1 MKLVLTFLFVFHLSV
16 VQAQKTK
23 PEFNQ
28 FFPIDKGHS
37 YVEFSIKY
45 MGAAK
50 VRGRFAD
57 FSGLIRYDEKAIIN
71 TSVSFVVKTESIDTD
86 LDFRDTDLKSDNWFD
101 ATKYPAMLFQSK
113 SVTKTA
119 TGFDITGDITIKG
132 VTKEI
137 TLHMDPPTAVMKDI
151 RADLQVVFTG
161 TTRLDRTTFSVEGK
175 NWSAVK
181 EGMTAVDNEV
191 LIEVSML
198 GKQFQ
203 QANFSNRVRNEER
216 PAGKIYKIIKDQG
229 VDAGIAEFE
238 RLKGTTTLD
247 AGALDTVGK
256 MLRLE
261 GKITE
266 SLKIFEANR
275 KAFPEDG
282 QVYFSFGE
290 TYLAQG
296 NLSQAKE
303 QFSEVLKKDPQ
314 HIAAMEYLRHLN

>member
-1 MKLVLTFLFVFHLSV
+1 MDFSTRRGYFKWKRFQYFCYYQNPESMKSTVTSIFVLCSFSLH
-16 VQAQKTK
+16 AQKPK

-57 FSGLIRYDEKAIIN
+57 FSGLIRYDEKAITN

-101 ATKYPAMLFQSK
+101 AVKFPTMLFQSK
-113 SVTKTA
+113 NVTRTS
-119 TGFDITGDITIKG
+119 TGFDVTGDITIKG

-137 TLHMDPPTAVMKDI
+137 TLHMDQPSAIMKDV

-161 TTRLDRTTFSVEGK
+161 TTRLDRTTFGVEGK
-175 NWSAVK
+175 NWSAIK
-181 EGMTAVDNEV
+181 EGMTTVDNEV

-203 QANFSNRVRNEER
+203 QSNFSNRVRDEER
-216 PAGKIYKIIKDQG
+216 PAGKIFKIIKDQG
-229 VDAGIAEFE
+229 VDAGIAEFDKI
-238 RLKGTTTLD
+238 RSTSTLD
-247 AGALDTVGK
+247 ANVLDTVGK

-261 GKITE
+261 GKTAE
-266 SLKIFEANR
+266 ALKIFEANK
-275 KAFPEDG
+275 KAFPENG
-282 QVYFSFGE
+282 LVYLSLGE
-290 TYLAQG
+290 AYLSQG
-296 NLSQAKE
+296 NAS
-303 QFSEVLKKDPQ
+303 
-314 HIAAMEYLRHLN
+314 